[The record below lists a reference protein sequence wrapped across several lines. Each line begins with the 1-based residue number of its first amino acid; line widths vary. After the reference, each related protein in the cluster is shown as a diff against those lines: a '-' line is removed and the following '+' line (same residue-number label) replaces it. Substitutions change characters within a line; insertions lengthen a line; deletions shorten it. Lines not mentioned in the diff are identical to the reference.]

1 MNLPESVIQAS
12 LSPVRQHAGATA
24 LRLSDSGIVRGAIG
38 LTLIALI
45 GFGLLY
51 SLAAV
56 GVGQLLFPAT
66 ANGSLLYKN
75 NQVIGSTLVAQ
86 PFESDR
92 FFHPRPSAGGY
103 DTMALAG
110 SNQART
116 NPQLRQR
123 IAQARAAVAQRESVP
138 ASAVPGDLITQSGSG
153 IDPHISPASAALQI
167 DRVAKARGLAREQIK
182 ALVSAYTEP
191 RQFGLLG
198 QPRVNVL
205 ALNLALDTLRGQP

>member
-1 MNLPESVIQAS
+1 MNLPESFAHAPQAS
-12 LSPVRQHAGATA
+12 VQRDTSVTTS
-24 LRLSDSGIVRGAIG
+24 RLSDSGIVRGAIG
-38 LTLIALI
+38 LTILALI
-45 GFGLLY
+45 GFGFLY
-51 SLAAV
+51 SLAGV

-66 ANGSLLYKN
+66 ANGSLLYKD
-75 NQVIGSTLVAQ
+75 NQVIGSALVAQ
-86 PFESDR
+86 PFGSDR

-123 IAQARAAVAQRESVP
+123 IAQAQADVARRESVP
-138 ASAVPGDLITQSGSG
+138 ASTVPGDMVTQSGSG

-167 DRVAKARGLAREQIK
+167 ERVAKARGLAPEQVK

-191 RQFGLLG
+191 RQFGVLG

-205 ALNLALDTLRGQP
+205 KLNLALDTLRGQP